1 MNQRQ
6 SPTIPV
12 VTGTGTGSTELSAFD
27 AALRDAGVA
36 NFNLVRLS
44 SVVPPHTV
52 VDTTGATPIPDG
64 AWGDRLYCVYA
75 EQRASVPGEQA
86 WAGVGWVQRV
96 DGAGGLFVEHEGDS
110 EEIVTKLID
119 LSLADLVAGR
129 PEEFGPV
136 QQVRTGVT
144 CTEEPVCAM
153 VVAAYETAGW
163 GFTR

>member
-1 MNQRQ
+1 MDQQ
-6 SPTIPV
+6 KPPTIPV

-44 SVVPPHTV
+44 SVVPH
-52 VDTTGATPIPDG
+52 
-64 AWGDRLYCVYA
+64 CVYA

-96 DGAGGLFVEHEGDS
+96 DGGGGLSVEHEGDS
-110 EEIVTKLID
+110 EEIVSKLIG

-129 PEEFGPV
+129 PEAFGLV

-144 CTEEPVCAM
+144 CTEAPVCAL
-153 VVAAYETAGW
+153 VVAAYETVGW
-163 GFTR
+163 EFAR